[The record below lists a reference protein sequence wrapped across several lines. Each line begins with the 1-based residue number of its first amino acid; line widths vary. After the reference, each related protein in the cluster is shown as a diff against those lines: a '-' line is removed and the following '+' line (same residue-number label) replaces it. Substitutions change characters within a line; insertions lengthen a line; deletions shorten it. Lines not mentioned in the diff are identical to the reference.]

1 MKQCRTIVFAIALGS
16 ATSIACADCLDDAA
30 VYHGVDSTL
39 LHAIA
44 KHESGM
50 NPRAVNRNTN
60 GTEDLGLMQINSSW
74 LPKLERTGVTRARLF
89 DACVNAYVGAWILAS
104 NFERYGHTWD
114 AVGAYNAS
122 SPDKQIRYATQ
133 IYNVLRGEGR

>member
-1 MKQCRTIVFAIALGS
+1 MKCCVAVVLACV
-16 ATSIACADCLDDAA
+16 AACAADVSRADCIDDAA
-30 VYHGVDSTL
+30 SYHGGDSTL

-50 NPRAVNRNTN
+50 NPRAVNHNAN
-60 GTEDLGLMQINSSW
+60 GTDDLGLMQINSSW
-74 LPKLERTGVTRARLF
+74 LPKLERFGVTRTSLF
-89 DACVNAYVGAWILAS
+89 DACVSAYIGAWILAS
-104 NFERYGHTWD
+104 NFDRYGRTWD
-114 AVGAYNAS
+114 AVGAYNAT